1 MTEPNNKPLNQMS
14 AQERLD
20 LGLSYLGEGRFDEA
34 IKAWSN
40 IHHDDDP
47 GIYARTQLGLGI
59 LYEKSGML
67 DQAIGAWSNIHHDD
81 DPEAYAKAQFNLGN
95 AYESLGMLDQAI
107 GAWSNIHHDDDPE
120 AYAKAQFNLGVTY
133 RTQGEQAQAIKAWSN
148 IHHDDDPETYAKA
161 QLNLGVAYAESGE
174 RKQAIKMLSN
184 IHHDDDPETYAKAQ
198 LNLGLAYKAQGN
210 LDEAITAWK
219 KVREDNPETYAQ
231 AQLNLGAAYAE
242 SGELEQVIE
251 AWSNI
256 HREEVDPETYA
267 WAQLGL
273 GAAYAKSGELK
284 QAIKTWSNIRRSDD
298 SEIYAQAQ
306 LNLGA
311 AYAESGK
318 REQAIK
324 TWSNIHRE
332 KADPETYAQAQLNL
346 GAAYYSQDK
355 MDQAIEAWSNI
366 HREKADPE
374 TYAQAQL
381 NLGAAYYSQDK
392 MDQAIEAWSNI
403 HREKADPETYAGAQL
418 NLGEV
423 YSLDKEKEEQSYE
436 AYNNAQEF
444 SYYKPECGFKI
455 LKCPQKIRKDL
466 HTLAESTDEVL
477 KYLQIIPA
485 FESKVAH
492 YTRPQIAFN
501 LFGDEKNNKNPS
513 NFRLSTIRGVNDP
526 TEGLVLR
533 DYWDQQGISETIH
546 TNDTA
551 TFISCFTFNHDN
563 LNQFRLY
570 GKENGREATGVSLV
584 FKKEFFSD
592 QPDTLG
598 FIAGPSTDLSSKSE
612 QIKLNETGKT
622 EGDNKKQIIGK
633 STLYRCIYLDPETGY
648 WTLAQRDKSTFY
660 REHNEEAD
668 AKGKWGKYYKSISTK
683 EDDVETHLFNKEN
696 NDDNSVSSIL
706 KSIFTEDHL
715 YNKCNKDEK
724 QKILETIRF
733 ILLPLQ
739 YLVKHIAFQE
749 EQECRIMYIT
759 HLHDEKIRHDWEK
772 QWMYVEYEE
781 PVLPHIDKIWLS
793 PGAAK
798 DQDFFRI
805 LLDQGSGK
813 SKVRISQNPFRN
825 KE

>member
-324 TWSNIHRE
+324 T
-332 KADPETYAQAQLNL
+332 
-346 GAAYYSQDK
+346 
-355 MDQAIEAWSNI
+355 
-366 HREKADPE
+366 
-374 TYAQAQL
+374 
-381 NLGAAYYSQDK
+381 
-392 MDQAIEAWSNI
+392 WSNI